1 MKKYIQLSL
10 VLCAL
15 TLVTVG
21 TASAQRLKIATVDM
35 QKLFKDYHRTLEE
48 QQKFSEEF
56 ARIQKENNERLGDI
70 RAIEEELQVL
80 KKKIEDPT
88 LNQTVKAEKSK
99 EFQLKLDEAK
109 ARDRERRDFLARR
122 TRALELKKQAS
133 MQGILEEI
141 RKRIVDHSKKE
152 DFDFVLD
159 KSGLSA
165 NQVPFLLY
173 TKDATDITT
182 AMLAELNKD
191 APVAPKPDAPKPDAP
206 KPDATE
212 SDAPKPDAP
221 KPE

>member
-1 MKKYIQLSL
+1 MKNYLKLS
-10 VLCAL
+10 VLFCAVAAL
-15 TLVTVG
+15 TMG
-21 TASAQRLKIATVDM
+21 SASAQRLEVATVDM
-35 QKLFKDYHRTLEE
+35 QKLFKEYHRTTEE

-56 ARIQKENNERLGDI
+56 ARIQKENNERLAGI
-70 RAIEEELQVL
+70 RALEEQLQEL

-88 LNQTVKAEKSK
+88 LGDSVKREKSR

-109 ARDRERRDFLARR
+109 AMDRERREFLGRR

-141 RKRIVDHSKKE
+141 RKRIVDHAKAE

-173 TKDATDITT
+173 TKDAADITGALLT
-182 AMLAELNKD
+182 ELNKD
-191 APVAPKPDAPKPDAP
+191 APKAAEAPAAPAAP
-206 KPDATE
+206 E
-212 SDAPKPDAP
+212 AP
-221 KPE
+221 

>member
-10 VLCAL
+10 ILCIFA
-15 TLVTVG
+15 TISMG
-21 TASAQRLKIATVDM
+21 TSNAQRLKIATVDI
-35 QKLFKDYHRTLEE
+35 QKLFKEYHRTTEE

-56 ARIQKENNERLGDI
+56 ARIQKENNERLAGI
-70 RAIEEELQVL
+70 RKLEEDLQVL

-88 LNQTVKAEKSK
+88 LSDSVKREKSK

-109 ARDRERRDFLARR
+109 AMDRERREFLGRR

-173 TKDATDITT
+173 TKDATNITAT
-182 AMLAELNKD
+182 LLEELAKD
-191 APVAPKPDAPKPDAP
+191 APAKQ
-206 KPDATE
+206 
-212 SDAPKPDAP
+212 
-221 KPE
+221 

>member
-1 MKKYIQLSL
+1 MKNYLKLS
-10 VLCAL
+10 VIICAL
-15 TLVTVG
+15 AVCG
-21 TASAQRLKIATVDM
+21 MGSASAEKLKIATVDM
-35 QKLFKDYHRTLEE
+35 QNLFKEYHRTTEE

-56 ARIQKENNERLGDI
+56 ARIQKENNVRLAGI
-70 RAIEEELQVL
+70 RTIEEELQAL

-88 LNQTVKAEKSK
+88 LGDNVKREKSR
-99 EFQLKLDEAK
+99 EFQMKIDEAK
-109 ARDRERRDFLARR
+109 SMDRERREYLGRR

-173 TKDATDITT
+173 TKDATDITAT
-182 AMLAELNKD
+182 LLVDLNKD
-191 APVAPKPDAPKPDAP
+191 APAK
-206 KPDATE
+206 ATATPSTGDKKTGE
-212 SDAPKPDAP
+212 
-221 KPE
+221 

>member
-1 MKKYIQLSL
+1 MKNYIKLS
-10 VLCAL
+10 VMFCA
-15 TLVTVG
+15 VAAITVG

-35 QKLFKDYHRTLEE
+35 QKLFKEYHRTTEE

-56 ARIQKENNERLGDI
+56 ARIQKENNERLAGI
-70 RAIEEELQVL
+70 RSLEELLQGL

-88 LNQTVKAEKSK
+88 LADNVKREKSR

-109 ARDRERRDFLARR
+109 AMDRERREFLGRR

-173 TKDATDITT
+173 TKDATDITAGLLT
-182 AMLAELNKD
+182 ELNKD
-191 APVAPKPDAPKPDAP
+191 APAAPAAPATPAP
-206 KPDATE
+206 
-212 SDAPKPDAP
+212 
-221 KPE
+221 

>member
-1 MKKYIQLSL
+1 MRQFKILFI
-10 VLCAL
+10 AL
-15 TLVTVG
+15 MMIGGLVTSLP
-21 TASAQRLKIATVDM
+21 AENPEMATVDM
-35 QKLFKDYHRTLEE
+35 QKLFKEYHRTTEE

-56 ARIQKENNERLGDI
+56 ARIQKENNERLAGI
-70 RAIEEELQVL
+70 RILEEQLQAL

-88 LNQTVKAEKSK
+88 LADNVKREKSR

-109 ARDRERRDFLARR
+109 AMDRERREFLGRR

-141 RKRIVDHSKKE
+141 RKRIVDHAKSE

-173 TKDATDITT
+173 TKDATDVTSSLLT
-182 AMLAELNKD
+182 ELNKD
-191 APVAPKPDAPKPDAP
+191 APAAPVVPAAPVAPAVPAP
-206 KPDATE
+206 
-212 SDAPKPDAP
+212 
-221 KPE
+221 

>member
-1 MKKYIQLSL
+1 MKNYLKLS
-10 VLCAL
+10 VICCAVAAL
-15 TLVTVG
+15 TMG
-21 TASAQRLKIATVDM
+21 SASAQRLKIATVDM
-35 QKLFKDYHRTLEE
+35 QKLFKEYHRTTEE

-56 ARIQKENNERLGDI
+56 ARIQKENNERLAGI
-70 RAIEEELQVL
+70 RLLEKTLQSL

-88 LNQTVKAEKSK
+88 LADNVKREKSR

-109 ARDRERRDFLARR
+109 AMDRERREFLGRR

-141 RKRIVDHSKKE
+141 RKRIVDHAKKE

-173 TKDATDITT
+173 TKDATDIT
-182 AMLAELNKD
+182 AALLVKLNKD
-191 APVAPKPDAPKPDAP
+191 APKAPEAPAAP
-206 KPDATE
+206 TTPQ
-212 SDAPKPDAP
+212 
-221 KPE
+221 

>member
-1 MKKYIQLSL
+1 MKNYLKKSL
-10 VLCAL
+10 MICAL
-15 TLVTVG
+15 VAFG
-21 TASAQRLKIATVDM
+21 MGSATAEKLKIATVDM
-35 QKLFKDYHRTLEE
+35 QNLFKEYHRTTEE

-56 ARIQKENNERLGDI
+56 ARIQKENNERLAGI
-70 RAIEEELQVL
+70 RAIEEKLQAL

-88 LNQTVKAEKSK
+88 LADNVKREKSR

-109 ARDRERRDFLARR
+109 AMDRERREFLSRR

-173 TKDATDITT
+173 TKDATDITASLLVT
-182 AMLAELNKD
+182 LNKD
-191 APVAPKPDAPKPDAP
+191 APA
-206 KPDATE
+206 
-212 SDAPKPDAP
+212 
-221 KPE
+221 KPEASKKADK

>member
-1 MKKYIQLSL
+1 MKNYIKLS
-10 VLCAL
+10 VMICAL
-15 TLVTVG
+15 AIFG
-21 TASAQRLKIATVDM
+21 MGSASAQKLKIATVDM
-35 QKLFKDYHRTLEE
+35 QELFKRYHRTTEE

-56 ARIQKENNERLGDI
+56 ARIQKENNERLAGI
-70 RAIEEELQVL
+70 RTIEEQLQGL

-88 LNQTVKAEKSK
+88 LGDKVKRAKSR

-109 ARDRERRDFLARR
+109 AMDRERREFLSRR

-173 TKDATDITT
+173 TKDATDIT
-182 AMLAELNKD
+182 ASLLVALNKD
-191 APVAPKPDAPKPDAP
+191 APAKSAAPAKKADK
-206 KPDATE
+206 
-212 SDAPKPDAP
+212 
-221 KPE
+221 

>member
-1 MKKYIQLSL
+1 MKKYVKLS
-10 VLCAL
+10 VMFCAL
-15 TLVTVG
+15 AAFTVG
-21 TASAQRLKIATVDM
+21 AASGQRLKIATVDM
-35 QKLFKDYHRTLEE
+35 QKLFKEYHRTTEE

-56 ARIQKENNERLGDI
+56 ARIQKENNERLAGI
-70 RAIEEELQVL
+70 RSLEESLQAL

-88 LNQTVKAEKSK
+88 LADNVKREKSR

-109 ARDRERRDFLARR
+109 AMDRERREFLGRR

-141 RKRIVDHSKKE
+141 RKRIVDHSKSE

-173 TKDATDITT
+173 TKDATDITAALLT
-182 AMLAELNKD
+182 ELNKD
-191 APVAPKPDAPKPDAP
+191 APAAPATPAAVPAP
-206 KPDATE
+206 
-212 SDAPKPDAP
+212 
-221 KPE
+221 

>member
-1 MKKYIQLSL
+1 MKNYLKLS
-10 VLCAL
+10 VIICAL
-15 TLVTVG
+15 AVCGLG
-21 TASAQRLKIATVDM
+21 SARAEKLKIATVDM
-35 QKLFKDYHRTLEE
+35 QSLFKEYHRTTEE

-56 ARIQKENNERLGDI
+56 ARIQKENNVRLSGI
-70 RAIEEELQVL
+70 RVIEEELQAI

-88 LNQTVKAEKSK
+88 LSDNVKRKKSR
-99 EFQLKLDEAK
+99 EFQMKIDEAK
-109 ARDRERRDFLARR
+109 SMDRERREYLGRR

-173 TKDATDITT
+173 TKDATDITDS
-182 AMLAELNKD
+182 LLVDLNKN
-191 APVAPKPDAPKPDAP
+191 APAKTPAAKAPAKTATPAPKKADK
-206 KPDATE
+206 
-212 SDAPKPDAP
+212 
-221 KPE
+221 

>member
-1 MKKYIQLSL
+1 MKNYLKLS
-10 VLCAL
+10 VMFCAIAAI
-15 TLVTVG
+15 TVG

-35 QKLFKDYHRTLEE
+35 QKLFKEYHRTTEE

-56 ARIQKENNERLGDI
+56 ARIQKENNERLASI
-70 RAIEEELQVL
+70 RALEEMLQGL

-88 LNQTVKAEKSK
+88 LADNVKREKSR

-109 ARDRERRDFLARR
+109 AMDRERREFLGRR

-141 RKRIVDHSKKE
+141 RKRIVDYSKKE

-173 TKDATDITT
+173 TKDATDIT
-182 AMLAELNKD
+182 AGLLVELNKD
-191 APVAPKPDAPKPDAP
+191 APVAPAQ
-206 KPDATE
+206 
-212 SDAPKPDAP
+212 
-221 KPE
+221 